1 MARSRSNPL
10 ALAVLSCLF
19 ERPMHPYQVSTT
31 LKQRRKDDSI
41 RLNYGS
47 LYSVVSGLR
56 GQGLIAEH
64 GTSKEGNRP
73 ERTVY
78 AITPDGEAELFDW
91 LRELLRVPVNDYPA
105 LEAGLALMPVLAPDV
120 VADVLRERLDTLDAL
135 IEEEAGMLAHV
146 GKLGLPQLL
155 SIESEYGLAVMRA
168 EREFVAHLIG
178 SIDDKKLG
186 GYRFWARMHEL
197 RAQGVTV
204 ADMTENPGKYFDE
217 SEVPWIT
224 APEAFD
230 DVPGV
235 RRRKA
240 TDV

>member
-19 ERPMHPYQVSTT
+19 EEPMHPYQVSTT
-31 LKQRRKDDSI
+31 LKQRHKDDSI

-47 LYSVVSGLR
+47 LYSVVGSLR
-56 GQGLIAEH
+56 GQGLIVEH

-78 AITPDGEAELFDW
+78 AITPAGETELFDW

-105 LEAGLALMPVLAPDV
+105 LEAGLALMPVLPPDV
-120 VADVLRERLDTLDAL
+120 VADVLRERLDKLDAL
-135 IEEEAGMLAHV
+135 IDEQAEMLAGV
-146 GKLGLPQLL
+146 AKLGLPQLL
-155 SIESEYGLAVMRA
+155 SIESEYALAVLRA
-168 EREFVAHLIG
+168 ERQFVAQLIT
-178 SIDDKKLG
+178 SIDDQKIG
-186 GYRFWARMHEL
+186 GYRFWARMHQL
-197 RAQGVTV
+197 RAQGVSI
-204 ADMTENPGKYFDE
+204 AEMTKNSDKYFDE

-224 APEAFD
+224 APETFD

-240 TDV
+240 THR